1 MGGWKIHIV
10 SHTHWDREWYL
21 PYQVFRAKLV
31 EMIDSLLNI
40 LERKKNFRYFTL
52 DGQTVVLEDYLE
64 LRPERLEELRKWIGA
79 GRVFIGPWYTL
90 PDEFLVSGES
100 LIRNLLMGERIAER
114 FGHVMKVG
122 YLPDPFGHIQE
133 IPQILQGFD
142 IDNIVFWRG
151 YSVDEEHKSEFIWVA
166 KDGSQVIAIN
176 LPDGY
181 FNAFHITKKGFE
193 EFKRMV
199 EGKFSRLARYATTQN
214 VLLMNGE
221 DHLFPEELLGD
232 YIEMAKDPRLMHSN
246 LEIFVKEIRKNRA
259 NLKKLS
265 GELRDCRRSPIL
277 SGVLSSRMY
286 LKIRNHRYEAL
297 LEKYVEPLSVIAYLQ
312 GMLYP
317 AHLIRQAWKYLLQ
330 NQTHDGICGTSVDEV
345 HREMLTRYA
354 WIEEISD
361 YVIKKA
367 IAFIF
372 GEEKGNKREY
382 MVFNPLNWEVKERIE
397 IPVSGNLKLHPLTE
411 KDDEI
416 PSDVVDGHLIFVD
429 SFPPLGYRVYRLE
442 EEKNSSNVPPSE
454 AGEGSIENEYLKITV
469 KGNGSVD
476 MEDKRTGKRYKGL
489 NLLVD
494 EGDAGD
500 EYNFSPP
507 EEDYVV
513 TSSAQRAKIRILRGN
528 VISRIYVDFDLPLP
542 ESLTADRKRRKRRRI
557 RCPVKIVY
565 SLYRGIPR
573 LDVKV
578 TIINKAK
585 DHRLRVLFPTGIK
598 VEKVVAASHFGV
610 IDRKVDVERWD
621 DSWIEVPQPT
631 KPHKGWIDLSDGS
644 SGFMIAT
651 KGLPEYEATG
661 DGNLYITLL
670 RSVGW
675 LSRSDLRTRK
685 IRAGPE
691 IETPEAQCIG
701 RHEFEYS
708 LIPHKGNW
716 ENAYALANQFIYS
729 PQAFPI
735 ASEKNIPK
743 EFSLLSLNP
752 PLILS
757 ALKKSEKDENIIVR
771 FYNPTDREI
780 TGEMVLSFPIANVSV
795 VNLREREVQD
805 PGIRILS
812 KERER
817 IKLVVKPYKIV
828 TLKLTPKN

>member
-31 EMIDSLLNI
+31 EMIDSLLDI
-40 LERKKNFRYFTL
+40 LERKENFRYFTL

-64 LRPERLEELRKWIGA
+64 LRPERLEELRKWIRA
-79 GRVFIGPWYTL
+79 RRVFIGPWYTL

-114 FGHVMKVG
+114 FGRVMKVG

-133 IPQILQGFD
+133 MPQILQGFD

-166 KDGSQVIAIN
+166 KDGSKVIAIN

-181 FNAFHITKKGFE
+181 FNAFNITKKGFE
-193 EFKRMV
+193 EFKRIV
-199 EGKFSRLARYATTQN
+199 EEKFSRIAPYATTQN

-232 YIEMAKDPRLMHSN
+232 YIEMVKDSRLMHSN
-246 LEIFVKEIRKNRA
+246 LKIFVDEIRKNRA
-259 NLKKLS
+259 NLKKFG

-277 SGVLSSRMY
+277 SGVLSTRMY
-286 LKIRNHRYEAL
+286 LKIRNQRCEAL
-297 LEKYVEPLSVIAYLQ
+297 LEKYVEPLSIIAYLQ
-312 GMLYP
+312 GMPYP
-317 AHLIRQAWKYLLQ
+317 EHLIRQAWKYLLQ

-354 WIEEISD
+354 WVEEISD

-372 GEEKGNKREY
+372 GEEKGNEREY

-397 IPVSGNLKLHPLTE
+397 IPVSGNLKLHLATE
-411 KDDEI
+411 KDNEI
-416 PSDVVDGHLIFVD
+416 PSDIVDGRIIFVD
-429 SFPPLGYRVYRLE
+429 SLPPLGYRVYHLKEGR
-442 EEKNSSNVPPSE
+442 NNFNVPHGE
-454 AGEGSIENEYLKITV
+454 TGEGSIENEYLKITV
-469 KGNGSVD
+469 NGNGTVNIK
-476 MEDKRTGKRYKGL
+476 EKRTGKIYEGL

-494 EGDAGD
+494 VGDAGD

-507 EEDYVV
+507 EEACVI
-513 TSSAQRAKIRILRGN
+513 TNSAQRARIRIFRGN
-528 VISRIYVDFDLPLP
+528 VISKIYVDLDFSLP
-542 ESLTADRKRRKRRRI
+542 ESLTADRKRRKRRRVH
-557 RCPVKIVY
+557 CPVKIVY

-578 TIINKAK
+578 IMLNRAK
-585 DHRLRVLFPTGIK
+585 DHRLRVLIPTKIR
-598 VEKVVAASHFGV
+598 VDKVVAASHFGV
-610 IDRKVDVERWD
+610 IEREVRVEKWD
-621 DSWIEVPQPT
+621 NSWIEVPQPI

-644 SGFMIAT
+644 SGFMVAT
-651 KGLPEYEATG
+651 KGLPEYEATEE
-661 DGNLYITLL
+661 GNLYITLL

-675 LSRSDLRTRK
+675 LSRSDLKTRK

-708 LIPHKGNW
+708 LIPHHGNW
-716 ENAYALANQFIYS
+716 ENAYVLANQFIYS

-735 ASEKNIPK
+735 ASQKNIPR
-743 EFSLLSLNP
+743 EFSFLSLTP
-752 PLILS
+752 PLMLS
-757 ALKKSEKDENIIVR
+757 SLKKSEDGKAIIVR
-771 FYNPTDREI
+771 FYNPTGREI
-780 TGEMVLSFPIANVSV
+780 HGKLNFSTPLREVAV
-795 VNLREREVQD
+795 VNFRE
-805 PGIRILS
+805 
-812 KERER
+812 ER
-817 IKLVVKPYKIV
+817 IKGDGAKILQRNKDEIIIAVKPYKIV
-828 TLKLTPKN
+828 TLKLTV